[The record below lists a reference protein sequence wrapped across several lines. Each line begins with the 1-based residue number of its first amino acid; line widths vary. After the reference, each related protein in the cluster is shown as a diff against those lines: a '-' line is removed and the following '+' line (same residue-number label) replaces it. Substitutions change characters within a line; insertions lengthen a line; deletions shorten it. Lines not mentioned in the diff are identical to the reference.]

1 MPISRKDF
9 EAGNFRKR
17 RNSREDHPVAVLLSK
32 AKDSEY
38 GYTVKEIA
46 RAVRM
51 KPESVRS
58 MLAELKKDGVI
69 VHRAP
74 YFAWKRS
81 KK

>member
-9 EAGNFRKR
+9 EAGNFKKR
-17 RNSREDHPVAVLLSK
+17 RNNRKDHPVTVLLSK

-38 GYTVKEIA
+38 SYTVKEIA
-46 RAVRM
+46 KYVKM
-51 KPESVRS
+51 NPQSVRS
-58 MLAELKKDGVI
+58 MLRELRKDDLI